1 MNLVFDFGAVLI
13 DWQPTQLVRAHF
25 PDLTQT
31 PREAQQLARSI
42 FSHQDW
48 HAFDRGQMTPEVVVR
63 RTSERLTLPQAQL
76 LGLVAGIGERLS
88 PLDESVDVLAELEG
102 RRRLRGDVRLYF
114 LSNMPAPY
122 ARTLEQ
128 RYVFLQWFD
137 GGIFSGDAQ
146 CSKPDPAI
154 FQLLQMRYA
163 LEPAQTLMI
172 DDTKGNIEA
181 ACALGWGGI
190 QFVSAQQLRSS
201 LEDLLR
207 KSDEENS

>member
-25 PDLTQT
+25 PALTQT
-31 PREAQQLARSI
+31 PRAAQQLARSI
-42 FSHQDW
+42 FSHEDW
-48 HAFDRGQMTPEVVVR
+48 RAFDRGQITPEVVVR
-63 RTSERLTLPQAQL
+63 RTSERLTLPQAQTQ
-76 LGLVAGIGERLS
+76 GLVTGIGERLS

-128 RYVFLQWFD
+128 KYVFLQWFD

-154 FQLLQMRYA
+154 FELLQMRYA

-207 KSDEENS
+207 KSDQENS

>member
-13 DWQPTQLVRAHF
+13 DWQPTQLVRTHF
-25 PDLTQT
+25 PALTQT
-31 PREAQQLARSI
+31 PRAAQQLARSI
-42 FSHQDW
+42 FSHEDW
-48 HAFDRGQMTPEVVVR
+48 RAFDRGQITPEVVVR
-63 RTSERLTLPQAQL
+63 RTSERLTLPQAQTQ
-76 LGLVAGIGERLS
+76 GLVAGIGERLS

-128 RYVFLQWFD
+128 KYVFLQWFD

-154 FQLLQMRYA
+154 FRLLQMRYA

-207 KSDEENS
+207 KSDKENS